1 LFDAVF
7 RHTEGYDGL
16 PDLAA
21 VKTFVLAAEQGAAAY
36 ARNYGGTVRE
46 IKKAQR
52 VNMAFQQV
60 LDHPQAAEAL
70 QHPAL
75 QPLLAEAS
83 D

>member
-1 LFDAVF
+1 MKA
-7 RHTEGYDGL
+7 
-16 PDLAA
+16 
-21 VKTFVLAAEQGAAAY
+21 FVLGAEQGAAAY

-52 VNMAFQQV
+52 VNAAYQQV